1 MGCDKLHKKKRT
13 KLDEEKRK
21 KRVRQKRQ
29 DILMCDV
36 AAALSLSSFRNM

>member
-1 MGCDKLHKKKRT
+1 MRQTAQKKRT